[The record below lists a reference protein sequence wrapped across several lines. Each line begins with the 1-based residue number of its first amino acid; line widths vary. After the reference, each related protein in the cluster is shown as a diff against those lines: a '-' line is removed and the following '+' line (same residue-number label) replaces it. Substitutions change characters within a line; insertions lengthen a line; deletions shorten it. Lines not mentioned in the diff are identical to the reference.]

1 VILPEAVSPTDI
13 TDINSSKSTVGD
25 GSVER
30 DEVITLTVAAIVTQV
45 LPNDNLIVRGRQEVR
60 VNFRCV
66 NWPLPVSFGRRISA
80 PPIQLITAKWQKPVL
95 FMAAVAC

>member
-1 VILPEAVSPTDI
+1 MKQ
-13 TDINSSKSTVGD
+13 N

-45 LPNDNLIVRGRQEVR
+45 LPNENLIVRGPQEVR